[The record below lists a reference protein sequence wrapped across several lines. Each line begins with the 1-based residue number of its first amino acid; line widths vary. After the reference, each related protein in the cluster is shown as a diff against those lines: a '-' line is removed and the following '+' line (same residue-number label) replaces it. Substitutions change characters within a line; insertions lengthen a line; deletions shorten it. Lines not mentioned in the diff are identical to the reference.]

1 VPVPR
6 NFFLEEAFSGKNPG
20 FSPRERFLTEDEDDQ
35 RTVRASHGGLSHGPR
50 SSPPRWEA
58 KAPSAC
64 GARQPVRPRASWDGS
79 PLPPVPH
86 LDTMP
91 WFNSG
96 SAIRGPKMDILLG
109 PQLEMVGPFLV
120 QPSILA
126 TQVWSDLRPRETG
139 IAAQ

>member
-1 VPVPR
+1 MTKGLFALLMAGSLMVPLITPA
-6 NFFLEEAFSGKNPG
+6 LGSES
-20 FSPRERFLTEDEDDQ
+20 
-35 RTVRASHGGLSHGPR
+35 TVGLG
-50 SSPPRWEA
+50 
-58 KAPSAC
+58 
-64 GARQPVRPRASWDGS
+64 GARQPVRPRASWDGLS
-79 PLPPVPH
+79 LRPVPH

-91 WFNSG
+91 WLNSG

-109 PQLEMVGPFLV
+109 PQLETVGPFLV